1 MRKRRLGKTD
11 LEVTP
16 IGLGCWQFAQAG
28 GLMSGMVWDSLA
40 QEAITAVI
48 AAALKAGVDWFD
60 TAEAYGRGTSEK
72 SLAAGLA
79 ALGSAPGSVRIAT
92 KWWPLFRA
100 AGSIG
105 ATIDAR
111 LAALSPYPIDLHQV
125 HQPVSLSSI
134 PAQMKEMAR
143 LVRAGKVGAVG
154 VSNFSAAQMEQAH
167 AALAADGIPLATNQ
181 IRFNLL
187 DRSIESNGILE
198 TARGLG
204 VTIIAWSPL
213 AQGMLTGRFHE
224 EPGLVKSLR
233 PGRRLMGG
241 LSRESIARTAPLI
254 EELGA
259 VARAH
264 DVSVAQVVLSWT
276 VDFHGRALVAI
287 PGASKPD
294 QVRASAAA
302 MDLTLSEKELSRI
315 DEVSR
320 GVVSARRR
328 NVRPD

>member
-1 MRKRRLGKTD
+1 
-11 LEVTP
+11 
-16 IGLGCWQFAQAG
+16 
-28 GLMSGMVWDSLA
+28 MSGMVWD
-40 QEAITAVI
+40 AIDQDAIAAVI
-48 AAALKAGVDWFD
+48 AAAMKAGVNWFD
-60 TAEAYGRGTSEK
+60 TAEAYGRGASEK

-79 ALGSAPGSVRIAT
+79 ALGTAPGSVRIAT

-105 ATIDAR
+105 ATIEAR
-111 LAALSPYPIDLHQV
+111 IAALSPYPIDLYQV

-154 VSNFSAAQMEQAH
+154 VSNFSAARMEQAH
-167 AALAADGIPLATNQ
+167 AALAADGIPLASNQ

-198 TARGLG
+198 AARGLG

-213 AQGMLTGRFHE
+213 AQGLLTGRFHE

-241 LSRESIARTAPLI
+241 FSAASISRTAPDRGAWRGRPRARHLRGTGRA
-254 EELGA
+254 ELDRQLPRQGRRGNPRRLEACPGNRRALRPWMSRYPKRNFRASTRRPAGLPAIDSLQAA
-259 VARAH
+259 VA
-264 DVSVAQVVLSWT
+264 
-276 VDFHGRALVAI
+276 
-287 PGASKPD
+287 
-294 QVRASAAA
+294 AAA
-302 MDLTLSEKELSRI
+302 
-315 DEVSR
+315 R
-320 GVVSARRR
+320 G
-328 NVRPD
+328 RPQSP